1 MFESFM
7 LTTKGELKVR
17 LPPTLRLQKQT
28 NATQLRIPAANPA
41 TKTYHDFDER
51 SATHAQTRIY
61 ENILC
66 PWTGAQDGATALE
79 RLRANN
85 IQAKTGEYDNVDG
98 HYGTTTRAY
107 TPDDEGSQEV
117 YENVPYVRKGEDEG
131 KEVIYENM
139 THLRSDVPSGRP
151 PDDSTVDVTGGKLA
165 MKSSSDSM
173 TSDESL
179 VWLSDSWKY
188 NTIKK
193 APESN
198 IFQFCD
204 IDQVEETD
212 DGKGDASKNKKKRE
226 AKTSTRN
233 KTADGKGDSARKREM
248 TLEKGKKML
257 RSKLPLFRWKSDK
270 QNSGDDHKH
279 DQNKTESDPV
289 VKPAQTSDGVLKPDK
304 KRTSKAQDLPESPAS
319 IHRSQIQKPS
329 TGNASLGL
337 NDFLQRAEKDDANL
351 CKADGGGKEGGGVRG
366 ERGGASTSP
375 AESPSHFVRPRTY
388 KSTQNELEGTSRSP
402 SLRSAKS
409 GLAGKVNKFK
419 QTGKEEGRKGRGNMS
434 LGVQSCGS
442 TLISPGQQRPSPS
455 PQMAHRARAKGGEA
469 ATPTPSPSS
478 ISNTSSSS
486 SSSSSTSSFLPLIP
500 SPNTSG
506 GKISQ
511 KTRRGNL
518 PLESLSFP
526 LSSSSSSSSISSS
539 LTNVSSSSSIECER
553 DAIQEEP
560 LGSLDR
566 KNKSRHHPLKG
577 HEEKKNRQTAW
588 PQSPQIKR
596 PCPRLSDPRRQVCM
610 KAQPTSL
617 RHPLTSQNDLEET
630 HSGTDSNPVSRDPL
644 KHQRQQQPINS
655 YPDKKSSAAT
665 VASREQ
671 TPKPE
676 GRKRNEGE
684 KRGADTERDGNGE
697 MKSKEKSGSSM
708 SPYNTISKTDRR
720 KRKTENDND
729 ADNDATDDDEGD
741 KRNADRETGR
751 RQAPASLASRN
762 GGNFAPPPESSW
774 ELKKS
779 PTSRKALRE
788 LHYSNNIPGCQR
800 PLPSPSP
807 SCPPSVE
814 DRQGPHSYQYYSL
827 PQLYVGSQDHSQSH
841 GPLEKDHHFDAS
853 PFKPYY
859 MSDLYRTPIPGIS
872 KNRRYSQ
879 TSLIDQALESLEL
892 SSLNDTECESPAFNQ
907 RYLQRPNQRQDN
919 SWVSSSRRSSTIATS
934 PVLPPLP
941 AGVLDRV
948 SPEPM
953 EAVNTSTEDQANL
966 ASVCILSFDLTLDC
980 EELSNSGFKVVNIRN
995 NCHEETPMEHKKS
1008 DEKELTDSLLCESNT
1023 LEFVDEDN
1031 TFEVTEEDLMEEI
1044 ECDNCESDDT
1054 VSNRSLSLSIDDKY
1068 FENDDFDNI
1077 EDDPCD
1083 FISEGE
1089 QEQLD
1094 QSAAL
1099 LPDNQRNN
1107 DAEERNKE
1115 KDAADEDEDFI
1126 EIDCDVQPME
1136 TLKRPL
1142 VYGYGTGPVH
1152 SLKGKSFLDKRLSLA
1167 SDYSEYMEMDI
1178 AESLSKQGT
1187 TEEVRKKS
1195 ESCMNLRETYWD
1207 YWQAKQGMKGQLGY
1221 YSSSESSANCSPK
1234 RPSCPSERFCYD
1246 PEVLLAHVRCPKS
1259 LEDAT
1264 FRQYSAYVK
1273 SHIYDY
1279 FGNVQEALNEYGL
1292 SATHRNWISSQP
1304 DLLPDTSNY
1313 AQMSDHI
1320 PLDYSSEPELPS
1332 GSGGDSKYRIPSHQ
1346 LPKRAPPP
1354 RPPPEPLQR
1363 RDPSQDS
1370 GTWTY
1375 LQSSQEFALDVSA
1388 SGAYP
1393 VPLPRSTSSLSHIVP
1408 NTPNPWQH
1416 LLTDITPPRTPRHS
1430 LYATTK
1436 SKGPVSQSASSSP
1449 SRGTHSSTTVASET
1463 TRSDMNSH
1471 QAPKSTLCSTL
1482 AQLPQQSSPS
1492 TSSKRS
1498 FFPSLSKVVKSPLK
1512 RPSPRPKTIEK
1523 ENSIDVLSELPV
1535 VHPSI
1540 QKRTHTTTS
1549 SKSSSSSSSSS
1560 SASSK
1565 DSVATVIPASA
1576 RNKGPNWLM
1585 KHFGGA
1591 RSKMTAV

>member
-17 LPPTLRLQKQT
+17 LPPTLRLLKQT

-61 ENILC
+61 ENFLC
-66 PWTGAQDGATALE
+66 TWAGVQDGASSLE
-79 RLRANN
+79 RLTENN
-85 IQAKTGEYDNVDG
+85 TQAKTGEYDNVGG
-98 HYGTTTRAY
+98 HYRTTNTRTC
-107 TPDDEGSQEV
+107 TPDNEGSEEV
-117 YENVPYVRKGEDEG
+117 YENVPYVRKDEE
-131 KEVIYENM
+131 KEVIYENL
-139 THLRSDVPSGRP
+139 THLRSDVPLGRP
-151 PDDSTVDVTGGKLA
+151 PDESTVDVTGEKLV

-193 APESN
+193 APEFN
-198 IFQFCD
+198 IFEFCD
-204 IDQVEETD
+204 IDQVEGKD
-212 DGKGDASKNKKKRE
+212 DVNKKKRE
-226 AKTSTRN
+226 AKTSTKD

-248 TLEKGKKML
+248 TLEKGKKIL
-257 RSKLPLFRWKSDK
+257 RSKLPLFRWKSDR
-270 QNSGDDHKH
+270 QNSDNDHKH
-279 DQNKTESDPV
+279 DKNKTDSDPV

-304 KRTSKAQDLPESPAS
+304 KSARRGQDLPESPAS

-388 KSTQNELEGTSRSP
+388 KSTQYELEGTSRSP

-419 QTGKEEGRKGRGNMS
+419 QTGKAEERKGERNGRGNMS

-442 TLISPGQQRPSPS
+442 TLISPGQHRPSPS

-469 ATPTPSPSS
+469 AVTSIPSPSS

-486 SSSSSTSSFLPLIP
+486 SSSTSSCLP

-506 GKISQ
+506 RKVSQ

-518 PLESLSFP
+518 PLESIPFP
-526 LSSSSSSSSISSS
+526 LSSSSSSSSLSSS
-539 LTNVSSSSSIECER
+539 LTNVSSSSIEYER
-553 DAIQEEP
+553 DATQGEP

-566 KNKSRHHPLKG
+566 KNKSRHHLLEG
-577 HEEKKNRQTAW
+577 QEEKKNRKTAGTR
-588 PQSPQIKR
+588 SPQIKP

-610 KAQPTSL
+610 NAQSTSL
-617 RHPLTSQNDLEET
+617 RHPRTSQNDLEET
-630 HSGTDSNPVSRDPL
+630 HSGPDSNPVSRDPL
-644 KHQRQQQPINS
+644 KHQRQQQQHPINS
-655 YPDKKSSAAT
+655 HPDKKSSASAI
-665 VASREQ
+665 ASREE

-676 GRKRNEGE
+676 GRTTNERDR
-684 KRGADTERDGNGE
+684 RGADTEQDGNGE
-697 MKSKEKSGSSM
+697 MKFKEKSGSST
-708 SPYNTISKTDRR
+708 SSRYNTISKKDRR

-751 RQAPASLASRN
+751 RHAPASLASRN

-788 LHYSNNIPGCQR
+788 LPYSNNIPGCQR

-827 PQLYVGSQDHSQSH
+827 PQLYLGSQDHSQSH
-841 GPLEKDHHFDAS
+841 GPLERDHHFDAS

-892 SSLNDTECESPAFNQ
+892 SSLTDTECESPAANQ
-907 RYLQRPNQRQDN
+907 RYLQRSNQRQDN

-948 SPEPM
+948 SPEPIK
-953 EAVNTSTEDQANL
+953 VISTSHEDQTNL

-980 EELSNSGFKVVNIRN
+980 EELSNSGFKVVNITN
-995 NCHEETPMEHKKS
+995 TCHEETPMEDKKS
-1008 DEKELTDSLLCESNT
+1008 DEKELTNSLLCESNT
-1023 LEFVDEDN
+1023 LEFVDEEN

-1044 ECDNCESDDT
+1044 ECDDRESDDT

-1068 FENDDFDNI
+1068 FENDDFDNV
-1077 EDDPCD
+1077 EDTPCD

-1094 QSAAL
+1094 QSTAL
-1099 LPDNQRNN
+1099 LPEKQRNN
-1107 DAEERNKE
+1107 DAEDHNKK
-1115 KDAADEDEDFI
+1115 KDATDEDEDFI

-1152 SLKGKSFLDKRLSLA
+1152 SLKGKSFLEKRLSLA

-1187 TEEVRKKS
+1187 IEEVRKKS

-1207 YWQAKQGMKGQLGY
+1207 YWQAKQGIKGQLGY
-1221 YSSSESSANCSPK
+1221 YSSSESSSNCSPK

-1332 GSGGDSKYRIPSHQ
+1332 GSGGDSKHRIPSHQ

-1375 LQSSQEFALDVSA
+1375 LQSPQEFALEVSA
-1388 SGAYP
+1388 SGSYP

-1408 NTPNPWQH
+1408 NTYNPWQH
-1416 LLTDITPPRTPRHS
+1416 LLPDITPPRTPRHS
-1430 LYATTK
+1430 IYATAK

-1449 SRGTHSSTTVASET
+1449 SRGTHSTIVTSET

-1471 QAPKSTLCSTL
+1471 HAPKSTLSSTL
-1482 AQLPQQSSPS
+1482 AHLPQQSSPS

-1512 RPSPRPKTIEK
+1512 RPSPRPKPIEK

-1565 DSVATVIPASA
+1565 DSVATVIPAPA